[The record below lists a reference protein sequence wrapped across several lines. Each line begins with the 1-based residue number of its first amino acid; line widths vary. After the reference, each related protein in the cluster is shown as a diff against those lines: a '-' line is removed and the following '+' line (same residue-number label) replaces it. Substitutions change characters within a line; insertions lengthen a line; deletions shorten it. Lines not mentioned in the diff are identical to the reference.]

1 MKLTLSG
8 LPGSGTTTIATLLS
22 GKLGI
27 EVISAGAMFRQL
39 AADKN
44 FKLDQFSK
52 MAEAEAEFDRWV
64 DAKQQEEAAKR
75 DNVIVEGRL
84 SGHLIQDADLR
95 IWLKAPAEIRARRIA
110 AREHIAYKAAL
121 SGMRVRERSERA
133 RYMSYYEIDL
143 KDLTVY
149 DLIIDTSRWNEDA
162 TVGIITIAVAMRIAM
177 QRMEEQ
183 EKRRSEEK
191 REEIRRRKHRTGI
204 ELMADAF
211 RW

>member
-22 GKLGI
+22 GKLGM

-39 AADKN
+39 AADKSLH
-44 FKLDQFSK
+44 LDQFSK
-52 MAEAEAEFDRWV
+52 IAEAEAEFDRWV

-84 SGHLIQDADLR
+84 SGHLISDADLR

-110 AREHIAYKAAL
+110 AREHIAYKDAL

-149 DLIIDTSRWNEDA
+149 DLIIDTSQWSEEA
-162 TVGIITIAVAMRIAM
+162 TVGIITIAIAM
-177 QRMEEQ
+177 
-183 EKRRSEEK
+183 K
-191 REEIRRRKHRTGI
+191 
-204 ELMADAF
+204 
-211 RW
+211 

>member
-1 MKLTLSG
+1 MKLTLGG
-8 LPGSGTTTIATLLS
+8 LPGSGTTTIAALLS
-22 GKLGI
+22 EKLEM

-39 AADKN
+39 GAEKGY
-44 FKLDQFSK
+44 KLDQFSK

-64 DAKQQEEAAKR
+64 DAKQQEEADKR

-84 SGHLIQDADLR
+84 SGYIIRDADLR
-95 IWLKAPAEIRARRIA
+95 IWLKAPAEIRAQRIA
-110 AREHIAYKAAL
+110 AREGITSEAAL

-177 QRMEEQ
+177 QHMEEQ
-183 EKRRSEEK
+183 EKRRREEK
-191 REEIRRRKHRTGI
+191 REEIRRRKHRPV
-204 ELMADAF
+204 
-211 RW
+211 